1 MFRHFLAENYLENDG
16 DKATLQTL
24 LGIHLTKW
32 RPVRVVGKMYN
43 SLTSTLPLTVFPRKY
58 KETP

>member
-24 LGIHLTKW
+24 LGHSTNKMVNRYVRNIVDLKIMRKVHHNASPVDRLHL
-32 RPVRVVGKMYN
+32 
-43 SLTSTLPLTVFPRKY
+43 
-58 KETP
+58 

>member
-24 LGIHLTKW
+24 WGIQLTKW
-32 RPVRVVGKMYN
+32 
-43 SLTSTLPLTVFPRKY
+43 
-58 KETP
+58 